1 VRFRIAAG
9 LLGLAL
15 AVSPASTAPSS
26 AVAAR
31 AGVRGVLLIS
41 VDGLRPDLVASGDT
55 PAMHALMAR
64 GSYSLTALTTDVAI
78 TLPSHT
84 SMVTGVPPDV
94 HGITWN
100 GEPPDGARLHPARPT
115 LFELAHQAGYGTAM
129 VAGKSKFVALVVP
142 GSIDRWYVPT
152 VSATSDTAVTD
163 SAVRWIEAGPPPVFF
178 VHLPSV
184 DLTGHAY
191 GWGSQEQIAAIA
203 YADRCIGRML
213 DALERRGRLES
224 TVVLV
229 TSDHGGSGK
238 THGRSVPLSHDIPW
252 ILAGPGVRHGIDL
265 TADGAP
271 TIHTED
277 TFATLCSVLGIP
289 IPKNVTGH
297 VVDAAFGPAGKQAQA
312 AGASGH

>member
-1 VRFRIAAG
+1 
-9 LLGLAL
+9 
-15 AVSPASTAPSS
+15 
-26 AVAAR
+26 
-31 AGVRGVLLIS
+31 VRGVLLIS

-55 PAMHALMAR
+55 PALHALMAR

-100 GEPPDGARLHPARPT
+100 GEPPPGARLHPARPT
-115 LFELAHQAGYGTAM
+115 LFELAHKVGYGTAM
-129 VAGKSKFVALVVP
+129 VAGKSKFVALDVP
-142 GSIDRWYVPT
+142 GSIDRGYVPT
-152 VSATSDTAVTD
+152 LTAISDTAVADT
-163 SAVRWIEAGPPPVFF
+163 AVRWIDAGTAPVMF
-178 VHLPSV
+178 VHLPAV
-184 DLTGHAY
+184 DLAGHAH
-191 GWGSQEQIAAIA
+191 GWGSQEQLAAIA

-229 TSDHGGSGK
+229 TADHGGSGK
-238 THGRSVPLSHDIPW
+238 THGRNVPLSHDIPW
-252 ILAGPGVRHGIDL
+252 ILAGPGIRHGVDL
-265 TADGAP
+265 TAEGAP

-289 IPKNVTGH
+289 IPNDVAGH
-297 VVDAAFGPAGKQAQA
+297 VVDAAFGLAGKEAHA
-312 AGASGH
+312 AGATGASGH